1 MSKHWKDLT
10 PMQRR
15 WVVVLAVVQFTLAGF
30 AWTDLALR
38 PANIVNGRKSL
49 WAAIIAVN
57 FVGPF
62 AYLRW
67 GRRLDANEQS

>member
-10 PMQRR
+10 PTQRR
-15 WVVVLAVVQFTLAGF
+15 VVVVVAVVQFTLAGF

-38 PANIVNGRKSL
+38 PAEVVNGRKSL
-49 WAAIIAVN
+49 WAAIIAIN
-57 FVGPF
+57 FAGPI

-67 GRRLDANEQS
+67 GRRLYADEQR